1 LALRH
6 CRLSR
11 VEGFSATSKAENIR
25 QESFLLLWKKR
36 GKNDMGASIG
46 EWVRT
51 RSAKAELNVS
61 LEDFFEKGKQVEDRC
76 QKSAVSSWQLESDR

>member
-1 LALRH
+1 MDM
-6 CRLSR
+6 
-11 VEGFSATSKAENIR
+11 
-25 QESFLLLWKKR
+25 
-36 GKNDMGASIG
+36 NDWGT
-46 EWVRT
+46 WVST